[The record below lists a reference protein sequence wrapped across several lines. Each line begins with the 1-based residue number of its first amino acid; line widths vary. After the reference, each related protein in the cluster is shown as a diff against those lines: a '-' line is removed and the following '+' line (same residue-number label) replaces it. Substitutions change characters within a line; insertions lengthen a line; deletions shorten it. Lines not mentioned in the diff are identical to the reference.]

1 MKCIKI
7 KSVRVELTNEEVM
20 AIERAVDV
28 AREILEQVDEIDG
41 ETILR
46 QPDDFGED
54 EFITPTEVE
63 RTIEIL
69 EFLKDVYR
77 IE

>member
-46 QPDDFGED
+46 QPDYFGED

-63 RTIEIL
+63 KTIEIL

>member
-20 AIERAVDV
+20 AIERAADV
-28 AREILEQVDEIDG
+28 ARELLEQVDEIDG
-41 ETILR
+41 EIILR
-46 QPDDFGED
+46 QPDGFGED
-54 EFITPTEVE
+54 EFITPSEVE
-63 RTIEIL
+63 KSIEIL